1 MRNGCKG
8 RDAVC
13 SVRLVCCCTMQFA
26 APVGTVSVVLRF
38 DFADAACSVPTGMIV
53 SDLPSLAPV
62 MIFQYQKAK
71 ILKKRKNRKNDFP
84 REVEK
89 FPSRGSKKKL
99 REGNFQHSAKFCKD
113 NYIVILLS
121 MKSR

>member
-84 REVEK
+84 REVA
-89 FPSRGSKKKL
+89 KKKL